1 MLKNNS
7 LISVIVPVYNTKAY
21 LGKCIKTI
29 IDQSYKNLEIILID
43 DGSTDGTSVM
53 CDEWS
58 QKDARIKVFHLQNG
72 GVSKARNFALEPQ
85 LLVPLLFPHQNHH
98 DRYNLPFLSPVPQPQ
113 PEPLI
118 LLKIS
123 DARL

>member
-53 CDEWS
+53 CDES
-58 QKDARIKVFHLQNG
+58 ICYALIVNFNVIRFILIK
-72 GVSKARNFALEPQ
+72 SE
-85 LLVPLLFPHQNHH
+85 
-98 DRYNLPFLSPVPQPQ
+98 
-113 PEPLI
+113 
-118 LLKIS
+118 LKS
-123 DARL
+123 RK

>member
-58 QKDARIKVFHLQNG
+58 QKDARIKQEILHLNNAMESG
-72 GVSKARNFALEPQ
+72 
-85 LLVPLLFPHQNHH
+85 LVL
-98 DRYNLPFLSPVPQPQ
+98 
-113 PEPLI
+113 
-118 LLKIS
+118 
-123 DARL
+123 